1 MPHTENLRTILLRL
15 HFALLT
21 AEHALQRFM
30 HWGFR
35 LSLVVLA
42 ITGEWIT
49 HLDSPGSSTL
59 VSIPALRG
67 IHALGAMVLLAV
79 LLAHAL
85 DRVGVFYRRWQ
96 NRSSHAPLLSPWRWQ
111 NLRSLRALMNGTFA
125 LLVGLLVVSGLERFW
140 QMRYG
145 GGLLPVLSPFAWY
158 ALHRVLPFFLYA
170 LLLFLSFNWGRMLL
184 KRMLRYLYAP

>member
-1 MPHTENLRTILLRL
+1 MQPTETLRTILLRL
-15 HFALLT
+15 HFSLLT

-35 LSLVVLA
+35 LSLLVLA

-59 VSIPALRG
+59 VSLPALRG
-67 IHALGAMVLLAV
+67 IHALGAMLLVAV

-85 DRVGVFYRRWQ
+85 DRLGLFYRWWQ
-96 NRSSHAPLLSPWRWQ
+96 KQSSPFPLFSSWRGR
-111 NLRSLRALMNGTFA
+111 NLRSLMNGAFA
-125 LLVGLLVVSGLERFW
+125 LLVGLLVFSGLERFW
-140 QMRYG
+140 QMRFG
-145 GGLLPVLSPFAWY
+145 GGMLPALSPFTWY